1 MLETDVAHLQSQFRQ
16 ARILDPRTHQVECLH
31 RRQLRE
37 RRAFRRQVI
46 QHFEQSG
53 GVLMPDLVKGDRA
66 GCLPGQ
72 GRLGQQHLQQLLFFD
87 RQRLRWLGHRASRAT
102 LALAALQPRTQFLQ
116 SRPYGLLL
124 ECQALRNAGDDEL
137 LLDGAGRPG
146 HVRSQRD
153 HSQDRVG
160 SPPPSFDPG
169 ISPRRHHLVELE
181 FQGVHCPS
189 QYRAKCI
196 RALLHEQ
203 VARVKSFRRR
213 GDGQVHILA
222 DEYLEGAV
230 HARLA
235 AGVCIKH
242 QHHARHADPPD
253 ALHVPLVQGRSHG
266 GDHLVHACLVGC
278 QHVHVAFHHGQKTGL
293 GGSLP
298 RQVQSI
304 EMFALGKNG
313 RV

>member
-1 MLETDVAHLQSQFRQ
+1 M
-16 ARILDPRTHQVECLH
+16 
-31 RRQLRE
+31 
-37 RRAFRRQVI
+37 
-46 QHFEQSG
+46 
-53 GVLMPDLVKGDRA
+53 
-66 GCLPGQ
+66 
-72 GRLGQQHLQQLLFFD
+72 
-87 RQRLRWLGHRASRAT
+87 
-102 LALAALQPRTQFLQ
+102 
-116 SRPYGLLL
+116 
-124 ECQALRNAGDDEL
+124 RNAGDDEL

-153 HSQDRVG
+153 HSQDRLG
-160 SPPPSFDPG
+160 GPPPSFDPSV
-169 ISPRRHHLVELE
+169 SPRRHHLVELE

-189 QYRAKCI
+189 QYRAKRI

-203 VARVKSFRRR
+203 VARVKSFRQR

-313 RV
+313 RVRGIVILRRIACISRTGQNPPTERHGLPASVPDGKHDPVPEAIVMAGAFLSFSDQADFLQ